1 MVSGVN
7 FCDTFR
13 LIVEKYTNY
22 SWYKHIPFITALSY
36 SSISIDIPDPVQV
49 EEIDQTLLHL
59 PMSHNYSH
67 FISDFLGPWSF
78 FSNFL
83 SYSDF
88 SIVSPLSPTN
98 WQLELLNI
106 LCGKSI
112 DILSA
117 PRQPLVPFVV
127 SPKCLYLPVCDS
139 VMYSQHSLRT
149 LIYDELKDQVDQS
162 STPILSSLERFTG
175 VPSRVV
181 NRHEISTLLS
191 LVEVSQ

>member
-1 MVSGVN
+1 MTRSG
-7 FCDTFR
+7 

-59 PMSHNYSH
+59 PISHNYSH

-83 SYSDF
+83 SYGDF
-88 SIVSPLSPTN
+88 PIVSLSRL
-98 WQLELLNI
+98 QIGLELLNL
-106 LCGKSI
+106 LCGKPI
-112 DILSA
+112 DILS

-127 SPKCLYLPVCDS
+127 SPD
-139 VMYSQHSLRT
+139 
-149 LIYDELKDQVDQS
+149 I
-162 STPILSSLERFTG
+162 
-175 VPSRVV
+175 
-181 NRHEISTLLS
+181 ISTCL
-191 LVEVSQ
+191 